1 MDRINNR
8 YAKDYV
14 QKTFVDSLEED
25 GALCDYYSKYYLE
38 EETLKGGIGNRL
50 AFKNY
55 NDRISQFHNILKILT
70 GERRANIYEALPA
83 IDFMK
88 PSNTSFL
95 NTYPLTEKGINPKE
109 IIAISASVGE
119 NPLQLLEMEDKY
131 TLNRALA
138 GLPTAEHFYNTTNL
152 LSSEYNLQVSP
163 YKGVCDYIYQGI
175 ITPRSMQKGV
185 VSSKVRK
192 SKIMYFKSVTTTEV
206 YFNAQIPNIDPDP
219 RKIDGK
225 TLYYDKV
232 ENTLTGKLEATDYI
246 VLNSDCGWSVRGMDN
261 TKLYTPIKH
270 EGKNLINITP
280 AEYSKYI
287 GQYSLSIDPNDILI
301 ALPKD
306 SYSLGC
312 SKILLLKYNEPS
324 SSISKRDVATLVY
337 YRNETGK
344 FYTDTG
350 FNNLLKPSAGKYYVD
365 ANFESKDEYYLY
377 DTDTSQYIKSEKND
391 YEEVTVFF
399 NDNKTVAYSDL
410 ALTKVVTP
418 SNTIL
423 YKDGEACTRVAY
435 SYNPETLVL
444 GVDRGVKLEQ
454 VDNTYYVNYTITPS
468 EYTCY
473 VLYIESFDS
482 GFSLS
487 SGFQEI
493 NVGDKINS
501 LMENSGV
508 AEILKKYLLI
518 EKTYVASASGLLDGF
533 FCEPVEYTESP
544 ILSRSVTK
552 WKFVNEVDKAQKNGV
567 SIEVGSK
574 YYSGHLLG
582 RGNIV
587 DSPFKLTAHD
597 TPVTGYNGKAMLIY
611 DKLKDFNI
619 HKFIIDRASTSLWNS
634 NFFGLLK
641 SFSVP
646 VAQKVTSVITKF
658 NYVDKSKIKNSDA
671 LDLGSNANKEE
682 MLYPKKFYIDSSSLI
697 DMNDIDTY
705 IDFFDKAFNE
715 DTHTLYLDLRDADY
729 IASSYRML
737 VNKEGKCDSE
747 GSPQHIEGQDF
758 GNDAQNKVK
767 LKENFSTGFT
777 VSYDIHKKS
786 DNSTYVDAFEN
797 FSISMITPRELFR
810 KKSYKAYTF
819 NKESNPFSIFKY
831 LHGFG
836 DNVDINKSDFDTS
849 NDLTV
854 VFPEYNKY
862 FPEYIY
868 VFSRYDLGL
877 KPFDT
882 NPNEKN
888 ICSFLSEDGQKVL
901 TFKVDKVTKIL
912 PSKVHKVEVYD
923 PKTGQRSTKSLQGF
937 TKPLIEGY
945 TQFYTYVPTEDTSYD
960 AYKSYYSKSKYDGSF
975 TTVSRRRSTPKKKGY
990 YEKVISDERDCYVY
1004 KLSYFDIPLS
1014 QKIHIYD
1021 WEDKELEI
1029 KDMNLPGKLIGLS
1042 CDLDGSNYFKLEE
1055 KVEDGVK
1062 VYVVP
1067 ESHRDSDFGTL
1078 SKSYI
1083 VGGLPYTRGKNF
1095 ADFKVNLG
1103 GKQVSLEVFDSL
1115 FSKDD
1120 DLTTRAIRNI
1130 IFNWPLSDD
1139 PNNPIVMSDL
1149 PEVLKGIINCK
1160 QSLVDLGKV
1169 NFTIKVKGIPVTLN
1183 EESFMNLISII
1194 DTNKDVNFYDVS
1206 VGYNSATISSLLD
1219 SLQLYLKDGNY
1230 VIKTDK
1236 DNYTGT
1242 TYTPN
1247 ELIAN
1252 GESIPKIYEAII
1264 QKVISSSLYINGLD
1278 SPTRVTKRGSL
1289 ENIHSQIKGIFDGT
1303 RTLTREAC
1311 GELDNLFGNNTLA
1324 FLNIG
1329 DQYSVDGR
1337 LITYTPQMDILQ
1349 NKLIDS
1355 IIGLITDAINSMY
1368 NKKSQAL
1375 RDKALKEVRDVF
1387 KQYYTESS
1395 VNSCVT
1401 LGTSSINVNYSGLVI
1416 NTKTSS
1422 SRQVF
1427 NVIKGKYDP
1436 YSSKNIITR
1445 LFARLFNN
1453 KSIWAEHSLD
1463 SFIYN
1468 FYEKLSIWDLTRINI
1483 TSYFRKETQSVINS
1497 ALSKYSSKVKVS
1509 QVSKE
1514 DVRTLMTGGGNV
1526 GESDNPIYLA
1536 DYYDEDSIGVSYT
1549 TNNRLAVKIIPP
1561 VVRDTVS
1568 DGVVTSITL
1577 SKGSKNFVASHFKN
1591 VFDDDI
1597 DVTND
1602 VMWGLVDYI
1611 KTNLEGTNPNNENN
1625 PYYVKYVG
1633 EEDSEVIGRPNS
1645 LYYRRYKML
1654 NNRMNRLTGPLWKA
1668 SSTLRNTKVLNSYDS
1683 INDSTIESYEPYIEV
1698 MPISSM
1704 ENLLYMPTS
1713 EGALSS
1719 NVLKGK
1725 FYSQEEIDAMREQ
1738 INSKC
1743 VLTCTKCTIQDSC
1756 PFYDKEEII
1765 KQYCTGIESIDIW
1778 VKDNKLDL
1786 IHYDSDD
1793 ASPTLMS
1800 EDSNE
1805 GIDLS
1810 KLSLVHK
1817 PYSEIEKRFGVSE
1830 KINDIASVKEELK
1843 KNSSLRYED
1852 FVRDDM
1858 GWLLGARYGTVQKNN
1873 MKDML
1878 INNEEYSTIVDK
1890 IHPYSYMYD
1899 ALFIEDEDSYINY
1912 SPSKHRYNVEFEMGK
1927 PGEKRHYKGNTK
1939 LEIPSSLKIF
1949 YNNSKED
1956 DVYLISDD
1964 SVDSNGEPIL
1974 PVIYLGKI
1982 KDISYVFDLTDDGI
1996 EGGVTDPLDRKLYAN
2011 DVAQW
2016 CMNYYKGN
2024 LYEYPIGEDSNGVTD
2039 AYRDKDQ
2046 FWMDKVYKQIGD
2058 RWYSFSGRKREQS
2071 GYSVPLIDVNEF
2083 DDILA
2088 VSGRPMTAN
2097 YINFLRKVSI
2107 RIYDR
2112 ETQEWLIPWVNENLP
2127 IKDMNKYFRG
2137 FSGNLEKIKEKQ
2149 RCVLPLMK
2157 TNLRLAVVKN

>member
-1 MDRINNR
+1 MNRINNK

-14 QKTFVDSLEED
+14 QKTFIDSLEED
-25 GALCDYYSKYYLE
+25 GAFCDYYSKYYLE

-55 NDRISQFHNILKILT
+55 NDRISQFHNILQILT

-95 NTYPLTEKGINPKE
+95 NTYPLTERGINPKE
-109 IIAISASVGE
+109 IIAINASVGE
-119 NPLQLLEMEDKY
+119 NSLQLLEMEDKY
-131 TLNRALA
+131 TINRALA
-138 GLPTAEHFYNTTNL
+138 GLPIAEHFYNTTEL

-163 YKGVCDYIYQGI
+163 YKGMCDYIYQGI

-192 SKIMYFKSVTTTEV
+192 TKIMYFKSVATTEV
-206 YFNAQIPNIDPDP
+206 YFNAKSPNIDPES
-219 RKIDGK
+219 RVIGGK

-232 ENTLTGKLEATDYI
+232 ENTLTGNLEATDYI
-246 VLNSDCGWSVRGMDN
+246 ILNSDCGWSEKGLDN
-261 TKLYTPIKH
+261 VELYTPIKH
-270 EGKNLINITP
+270 ENKNLINITP
-280 AEYSKYI
+280 EEYSKYI

-324 SSISKRDVATLVY
+324 NLISKRDVATVVY

-344 FYTDTG
+344 FYTDPY
-350 FNNLLKPSAGKYYVD
+350 FNNLLKPSVGKYYVD
-365 ANFESKDEYYLY
+365 AYFESKNEYYIY
-377 DTDTSQYIKSEKND
+377 DTENSQFITSPKND

-410 ALTKVVTP
+410 ALTEVVTP
-418 SNTIL
+418 SNKIL
-423 YKDGEACTRVAY
+423 YKDGLACTRVAY
-435 SYNPETLVL
+435 SYNPETLIL
-444 GVDRGVKLEQ
+444 GIDRGVTLEQ
-454 VDNTYYVNYTITPS
+454 VGNTYYAEYTVTPS

-473 VLYIESFDS
+473 VLYIDSFDS

-501 LMENSGV
+501 LMENTSV
-508 AEILKKYLLI
+508 ANILKKYLLI
-518 EKTYVASASGLLDGF
+518 EKNYVASASGLLDGF

-544 ILSRSVTK
+544 VLSRSVTK
-552 WKFVNEVDKAQKNGV
+552 WKFVNEVDEAQKNGV

-582 RGNIV
+582 RGNIL

-597 TPVTGYNGKAMLIY
+597 ASESYNGKAELIY

-619 HKFIIDRASTSLWNS
+619 HKFILDRASVSLWNS
-634 NFFGLLK
+634 LT
-641 SFSVP
+641 SFIRIP
-646 VAQKVTSVITKF
+646 VAQRVTSLITKF
-658 NYVDKSKIKNSDA
+658 NYVDKSKMKNSDA

-682 MLYPKKFYIDSSSLI
+682 MLYPKKFYIDSNTLI
-697 DMNDIDTY
+697 DINDIDTY
-705 IDFFDKAFNE
+705 IDFFDTSFNE
-715 DTHTLYLDLRDADY
+715 DNHTLYLDLRDTDY
-729 IASSYRML
+729 IVSSYRMM
-737 VNKEGKCDSE
+737 VNKEGSCDKE
-747 GSPQHIEGQDF
+747 GSPQHKEGQDF
-758 GNDAQNKVK
+758 GNDTQNKVK
-767 LKENFSTGFT
+767 LKENFSTCFSI
-777 VSYDIHKKS
+777 SYDVHKKK
-786 DNSTYVDAFEN
+786 DDSTYEDAFEN
-797 FSISMITPRELFR
+797 FSISMITPRELFK
-810 KKSYKAYTF
+810 KKSPKLINTIYSLF
-819 NKESNPFSIFKY
+819 NPYYS
-831 LHGFG
+831 
-836 DNVDINKSDFDTS
+836 DTS
-849 NDLTV
+849 NDVTV

-862 FPEYIY
+862 FPEYVYI
-868 VFSRYDLGL
+868 FSRYDLDL

-882 NPNEKN
+882 SSRLVNLNEKN
-888 ICSFLSEDGQKVL
+888 ICSFLSGDGQKVL

-912 PSKVHKVEVYD
+912 PSKVYKVEIYD
-923 PKTGQRSTKSLQGF
+923 PKTGQRSTKSLQG
-937 TKPLIEGY
+937 TNKPLIEGY
-945 TQFYTYVPTEDTSYD
+945 KKNYTYIPTEDTSFD
-960 AYKSYYSKSKYDGSF
+960 NYKTYYRKNEATESEPYESYTIISKKRGN
-975 TTVSRRRSTPKKKGY
+975 PKKKGY
-990 YEKVISDERDCYVY
+990 YEVKTSDERDCYVY
-1004 KLSYFDIPLS
+1004 KLSYFNVPVS

-1055 KVEDGVK
+1055 KMEDGVK

-1067 ESHRDSDFGTL
+1067 ESHRNSDFDTL

-1083 VGGLPYTRGKNF
+1083 VGGLPSIGDKNF

-1139 PNNPIVMSDL
+1139 KNNPITMCDL
-1149 PEVLKGIINCK
+1149 PEVLNGIINCK

-1169 NFTIKVKGIPVTLN
+1169 DFTIKVKGTPVTLN

-1194 DTNKDVNFYDVS
+1194 DTDRNVNFYNVN
-1206 VGYNSATISSLLD
+1206 VGYNSSTISSLLD
-1219 SLQLYLKDGNY
+1219 SLQLYSKDGSY

-1264 QKVISSSLYINGLD
+1264 QKVISSSLYINGVD
-1278 SPTRVTKRGSL
+1278 TPTGVTRRRSL
-1289 ENIHSQIKGIFDGT
+1289 LNIYNQIKGIFDGT

-1311 GELDNLFGNNTLA
+1311 KELDNLFGNNTLA

-1329 DQYSVDGR
+1329 SQYSVDNR

-1349 NKLIDS
+1349 NKLVDS
-1355 IIGLITDAINSMY
+1355 IINLITDAINSMY
-1368 NKKSQAL
+1368 NKKSQVL
-1375 RDKALKEVRDVF
+1375 RDNALKEVRDVF
-1387 KQYYTESS
+1387 KLYYTDSS

-1401 LGTSSINVNYSGLVI
+1401 LGTSSINVNYLGLVI
-1416 NTKTSS
+1416 NTKTNS

-1427 NVIKGKYDP
+1427 GIIKEKYDP
-1436 YSSKNIITR
+1436 YSSRNLLIKLFTR
-1445 LFARLFNN
+1445 LFNK
-1453 KSIWAEHSLD
+1453 KSIWAQHSLD
-1463 SFIYN
+1463 SFIFN
-1468 FYEKLSIWDLTRINI
+1468 FYEKLSIFDLTRISI
-1483 TSYFRKETQSVINS
+1483 TNYFRKETQKVINS

-1514 DVRTLMTGGGNV
+1514 DVRALMMGGTV

-1536 DYYDEDSIGVSYT
+1536 DYYNEDEDSIGVSYT

-1561 VVRDTVS
+1561 IVRDTVS
-1568 DGVVTSITL
+1568 DGVVTSISLT
-1577 SKGSKNFVASHFKN
+1577 KGSKNFVANHFKN
-1591 VFDDDI
+1591 VFDDNI

-1602 VMWGLVDYI
+1602 TMWGLVDYI

-1668 SSTLRNTKVLNSYDS
+1668 SSTLRNTRVLNSYDS

-1704 ENLLYMPTS
+1704 ENLLYMPTR

-1719 NVLKGK
+1719 DVLKGK

-1738 INSKC
+1738 INNKC

-1765 KQYCTGIESIDIW
+1765 KQYCSGIESIDIW

-1793 ASPTLMS
+1793 ASPTLIS

-1810 KLSLVHK
+1810 KLSLIHK

-1830 KINDIASVKEELK
+1830 EINDLSSVREELK
-1843 KNSSLRYED
+1843 ENTSLRYED

-1899 ALFIEDEDSYINY
+1899 ALFIEDEESYINY

-1949 YNNSKED
+1949 YNNSMED

-1982 KDISYVFDLTDDGI
+1982 KNISYVFDLTDDGI

-2127 IKDMNKYFRG
+2127 IKDMNKYFKG